1 MSSLDIN
8 HLNSN
13 NIKLPPLSQLG
24 LNFNQDPKTQTKTED
39 ALPKKIVELPDDEK
53 TKIIQN
59 DEFLKFFTKNV
70 RILEKALD
78 QDDIFFDYAGNDR
91 NKE

>member
-1 MSSLDIN
+1 MN
-8 HLNSN
+8 HINSN
-13 NIKLPPLSQLG
+13 SIKLPPLSQLG
-24 LNFNQDPKTQTKTED
+24 INFNQDSKTQSKSDDTISRKT
-39 ALPKKIVELPDDEK
+39 LELPEDEK

>member
-1 MSSLDIN
+1 MQNI
-8 HLNSN
+8 NSN
-13 NIKLPPLSQLG
+13 SLKLPPLSQLG
-24 LNFNQDPKTQTKTED
+24 INLNQDSKTQNKTD
-39 ALPKKIVELPDDEK
+39 DVPVRKVVELPEEEK
-53 TKIIQN
+53 TKIISN